1 MALTHQKKYGQYFTT
16 NADLKQKVF
25 DFILNQPSVI
35 LEPSIG
41 RGDLVAY
48 VQERIPFAHFDMY
61 EIDTTIDFLATINRE
76 KIHFGDFLL
85 TREFSQ
91 TSYKTIIGNPPYI
104 RTQKSKKNQYIR
116 FIEKCFDLFRKV
128 INTKKYN
135 LVEIQPKDNYNILSE
150 FYMVKKNI
158 NNLDSPYF
166 IKYDCLFGPR
176 LHKTLVF
183 KKIPESS
190 IYLKDYTIK
199 EDYAILRDQLLISIE
214 LLKNKGLCCD
224 LDKIVVYKNEIASI
238 LFNDYS
244 SLKKGKF
251 SETQLKQLL
260 EKLTT

>member
-1 MALTHQKKYGQYFTT
+1 
-16 NADLKQKVF
+16 
-25 DFILNQPSVI
+25 
-35 LEPSIG
+35 
-41 RGDLVAY
+41 
-48 VQERIPFAHFDMY
+48 
-61 EIDTTIDFLATINRE
+61 
-76 KIHFGDFLL
+76 
-85 TREFSQ
+85 
-91 TSYKTIIGNPPYI
+91 
-104 RTQKSKKNQYIR
+104 
-116 FIEKCFDLFRKV
+116 
-128 INTKKYN
+128 
-135 LVEIQPKDNYNILSE
+135 
-150 FYMVKKNI
+150 MVKKYI

-183 KKIPESS
+183 KKIPDS

-199 EDYAILRDQLLISIE
+199 EDYQTLRDQLLLSIE